1 MKKITLIKYGFL
13 TILLL
18 LLAILTFNLLEKYT
32 NIKVADDITKTIP
45 KIFAAIFVLFGTKL
59 FLELSKK
66 IFIEIL
72 EKINAKYE
80 GLLSVWGYFVWS
92 IGIFLALSILIG
104 NLSGFLLSIGL
115 IGFGL
120 TVALQTPLS
129 CFVAWLLIIT
139 KKPFRLEDRIKI
151 DDIIGDVVDITLLYT
166 MIREVGNEGEPT
178 GKLITFPNSLLLQ
191 KSITNYTLDTE
202 YIWDEI
208 SVAVT
213 YESDRELAEK
223 VVKECVEEVVSE
235 TMKEG
240 AEVMRKL
247 SVSYEAISRG
257 MQAYIHSTPQ
267 IRISLDDS
275 WFKVTARYICK
286 IRERRKI
293 KTEISR
299 KILDRFKSTKGI
311 EIAYPHVEIITKE
324 KIN

>member
-1 MKKITLIKYGFL
+1 MKKRTLIEYGFF
-13 TILLL
+13 TMLLF
-18 LLAILTFNLLEKYT
+18 LLAIFTFNLLEKFT
-32 NIKVADDITKTIP
+32 NIRVADSIVEASP
-45 KIFAAIFVLFGTKL
+45 KIFAAIFVLLGTKL

-66 IFIEIL
+66 IFIEVF
-72 EKINAKYE
+72 EKTNAKYE
-80 GLLSVWGYFVWS
+80 GLLSIWNYFVWA

-120 TVALQTPLS
+120 TVALQTPLT

-151 DDIIGDVVDITLLYT
+151 DDTIGDVVDITLLYT

-178 GKLITFPNSLLLQ
+178 GKLVTFPNSLLLQ
-191 KSITNYTLDTE
+191 KSIVNYTLDTE

-223 VVKECVEEVVSE
+223 VVTECVEEVVSE

-247 SVSYEAISRG
+247 SKSYGAISRG

-267 IRISLDDS
+267 IRISLGDS
-275 WFKVTARYICK
+275 WFNVTARYICK

-299 KILDRFKSTKGI
+299 KILDKFKSTKGI
-311 EIAYPHVEIITKE
+311 EIAYPHIEIITKE
-324 KIN
+324 KS